1 MVIPKKYLTFAF
13 GFQKN
18 DRMRQL
24 KITRSITNRESE
36 ALEKYLSE
44 IGREELLSSDEE
56 VELAQRIRKGDQQ
69 ALERLT
75 KANLRFVV
83 SVAKQYQ
90 NQGLAL
96 PDLINE
102 GNLGLIKAAE
112 KFDETR
118 GFKFI
123 SYAVWWIRQSIL
135 QAIAEQSRI
144 VRLPLNQVG
153 SMNKI
158 NQMLSKFEQENERRP
173 SVDEISE
180 RIDLPEDKVDE
191 AMLIGGRHVSVDAPF
206 IDGEDNS
213 LLDVLVNND
222 APMADRELVM
232 ESLRAEIESAL
243 KILNERER
251 NIVTAFY
258 GIGQPEM
265 TLEEIGSKFG
275 LTRERVRQIKEK
287 AIRRLRNNTKNKILK
302 AYLGQ

>member
-1 MVIPKKYLTFAF
+1 
-13 GFQKN
+13 
-18 DRMRQL
+18 MRQL

-44 IGREELLSSDEE
+44 IGKEDLLSTDEE
-56 VELAQRIRKGDQQ
+56 VELAQRIRKGDKE

-173 SVDEISE
+173 SINEIADKTGVE
-180 RIDLPEDKVDE
+180 EEKVDE
-191 AMLIGGRHVSVDAPF
+191 AMQIGGRHVSVDAPF
-206 IDGEDNS
+206 VDGEDNS
-213 LLDVLVNND
+213 LLDVLPND
-222 APMADRELVM
+222 NAPQADRQLVL
-232 ESLRAEIESAL
+232 ESLRSEIANAL
-243 KILNERER
+243 LSLNERER
-251 NIVTAFY
+251 NIVKAFY
-258 GIGQPEM
+258 GIGQQEM
-265 TLEEIGSKFG
+265 TLEEIGTKFG